1 MQISAIVLYG
11 SNGKKR
17 ILPFNVGAVNIITGK
32 SKTGKSVIG
41 DIIDYCMGGSSCN
54 IAEGFVRDNVDWYA
68 LQLVHNGEHLIVA
81 RENPPRGQAST
92 NRCCY
97 LIGADEIPD
106 DLSSATPLDNDGLEK
121 MLSVKLGIAENL
133 FNPPENQ
140 SRLPLSAN
148 IRHSLFYCLQNQD
161 EIASQKFLFHRQA
174 EPFMPQAIKDT
185 LPYFLGII
193 GENELALES
202 ERTQLRREAIILRK
216 GINEVEQ
223 LKGNGLNRAT
233 ALLAEAKE
241 VGLLPSDTQTDLSDY
256 YSVRASLQ
264 AACSWTPT
272 DVAVTGMDRI
282 SLLQS
287 QLMDIRNKID
297 NISIDIR
304 NTEEFMGQVKG
315 YGTEVDHQKK
325 RLESIGLFDQI
336 DFDPSHC
343 PLCSKP
349 VDSPLPS
356 MEDIRNSITDLSN
369 RLDSVSRERP
379 LLRKHLDELK
389 DNKQQ
394 LQNQADAVS
403 VDINAV
409 YEESKEALLL
419 KDLNARRGRV
429 IGRISLWLESV
440 IISDNMDDKRA
451 KLSDIEA
458 RISAINKLL
467 DVNEIEEKTQS
478 AINRIS
484 TLMNKWAKELD
495 LEHSEYPYRFDLAKL
510 TVMVD
515 RDRPVPL
522 QQLGS
527 GSNWLG
533 CHLITL
539 FALHSFFIR
548 NNRPVPGFLFLDQ
561 PSQVYFPPETNDE
574 DVDSQEVREI
584 YKFIF
589 GRIKELAPNMQVI
602 IVDHAD
608 IKEEQFQKAVVEK
621 WWDGTKL
628 VPTEWAKL

>member
-11 SNGKKR
+11 PNGKKR

-54 IAEGFVRDNVDWYA
+54 IAEGFVREHVEWYA
-68 LQLVHNGEHLIVA
+68 LQLVHHGEHLIVA

-97 LIGADEIPD
+97 LIGADKIPD
-106 DLSSATPLDNDGLEK
+106 DLSSATPVDNIGLEK
-121 MLSVKLGIAENL
+121 MLSAKLGIAENL
-133 FNPPENQ
+133 FSPPENH

-202 ERTQLRREAIILRK
+202 ERTQLKREAIILRK
-216 GINEVEQ
+216 SIDEVEQ

-233 ALLAEAKE
+233 ALLSEAKE
-241 VGLLPSDTQTDLSDY
+241 VGLLSSDAQTDLSDY
-256 YSVRASLQ
+256 NSVRASLQ

-272 DVAVTGMDRI
+272 YIAVTGMDRI

-287 QLMDIRNKID
+287 QLTDIRNKID

-315 YGTEVDHQKK
+315 YGSEVDHQKK

-356 MEDIRNSITDLSN
+356 MQDIRNSITDLSN

-389 DNKQQ
+389 NNRQQ

-403 VDINAV
+403 IEINAV
-409 YEESKEALLL
+409 YEENKEALLL

-440 IISDNMDDKRA
+440 IISDNLHEKRA
-451 KLSDIEA
+451 KLSDIDA
-458 RISAINKLL
+458 RISTINNLL

-484 TLMNKWAKELD
+484 TLMYKWAKELD
-495 LEHSEYPYRFDLAKL
+495 LEHSEYPYRFDFAKL

-539 FALHSFFIR
+539 FALHSFFIH

-574 DVDSQEVREI
+574 NVDSQEVREI

-589 GRIKELAPNMQVI
+589 SRVSELAPNMQVI

-608 IKEEQFQKAVVEK
+608 ITEEQFQKAVVEK

-628 VPTEWAKL
+628 VPTEWA

>member
-1 MQISAIVLYG
+1 MQISAIILYG
-11 SNGKKR
+11 AKGQKR
-17 ILPFNVGAVNIITGK
+17 ILPFKVGAVNIITGK

-54 IAEGFVRDNVDWYA
+54 IAEGFVREHVEWYA
-68 LQLVHNGEHLIVA
+68 LQLIHNEEYIIVG

-97 LIGADEIPD
+97 LIGTDKIPD
-106 DLSSATPLDNDGLEK
+106 DLSSATPVDNGGLEK
-121 MLSVKLGIAENL
+121 ILSAEIGISENL

-140 SRLPLSAN
+140 SRLSLSAN

-174 EPFMPQAIKDT
+174 ESFMPQTIKDT

-193 GENELALES
+193 GENELTLES
-202 ERTQLRREAIILRK
+202 ERTKLKRDAVILRK
-216 GINEVEQ
+216 SIDEVEL

-241 VGLLPSDTQTDLSDY
+241 VGLIPSNNETDLADY
-256 YSVRASLQ
+256 NSVRTTLQNAST
-264 AACSWTPT
+264 WTPT
-272 DVAVTGMDRI
+272 DITIAGMDRI

-287 QLMDIRNKID
+287 QLIEIKNQID
-297 NISIDIR
+297 SVSIDIR
-304 NTEEFMGQVKG
+304 NTEEFLGQVKG

-325 RLESIGLFDQI
+325 RLESIGLFEQL
-336 DFDPSHC
+336 DFDPNHC
-343 PLCSKP
+343 PLCSKA
-349 VDSPLPS
+349 VETPLPS
-356 MEDIRNSITDLSN
+356 MQDIRNSIVDLSN
-369 RLDSVSRERP
+369 RLESVSRERP

-389 DNKQQ
+389 DKKQQ
-394 LQNQADAVS
+394 LQNQANAVS
-403 VDINAV
+403 IEIDAV
-409 YEESKEALLL
+409 YEENKEALRL

-429 IGRISLWLESV
+429 TGRISLWLESV

-451 KLSDIEA
+451 KLTEIEA
-458 RISAINKLL
+458 RISSINKLL

-484 TLMNKWAKELD
+484 TLMYKWARKLD

-539 FALHSFFIR
+539 FALHSFFIQNR
-548 NNRPVPGFLFLDQ
+548 RPVPGFLFLDQ
-561 PSQVYFPPETNDE
+561 PSQVYFPPETNDQN
-574 DVDSQEVREI
+574 VDSQEVRVI
-584 YKFIF
+584 YNFIF
-589 GRIKELAPNMQVI
+589 NRVKELAPNMQVI
-602 IVDHAD
+602 VVDHAD
-608 IKEEQFQKAVVEK
+608 IEEKQFQNAIVEK

-628 VPTEWAKL
+628 VPTEWA